1 MNRRWP
7 LLIALALAT
16 LAAAP
21 LLSNPGFLNT
31 RAGGDSPFLLFR
43 LHQLH
48 TALSEGVFPVRWM
61 PDAAYGLG
69 YPFFNYYAALA
80 FYLAA
85 AFKGLGFA
93 YVASLK
99 LAHLAG
105 FLLAGGAMYAWMRRH
120 TRSHWGALL
129 ASAAYTFAPFHMVN
143 VYVRGDSLAEFF
155 AFAWYPLTLLAVD
168 RLLERWSGPRAAG
181 LALAY
186 AGLLLTHNISAFI
199 FSPFLL
205 LYLLLMGARR
215 AAPLR
220 GYAAGALAL
229 ALGAVLAAWFWLPAL
244 GELHLAQLAPSTTG
258 YFHYSN
264 HFRSGDLIQ
273 ASLAFDYGIRPDAPL
288 TPFSFGVVQ
297 SALAAAG
304 AAALL
309 WRRVAR
315 REAEPPAAFGAA
327 LLLSLALAA
336 FLITPAS
343 RALWDSLPLLA
354 VVQFPWR
361 FLSVAAL
368 FAAGLSGYAA
378 DAFAGGLD
386 RPVGARAALPA
397 AVALALGG
405 ACAVAALAGLPLEFI
420 SLTDHDVTPECLQ
433 LYEYFSGNIGTT
445 IRYEAPQHREP
456 TPLHRP

>member
-7 LLIALALAT
+7 LLIALALAA

-21 LLSNPGFLNT
+21 LLSSPGFLNT

-48 TALSEGVFPVRWM
+48 AALSEGVFPSAGCRTRPMVWAIPSSTITRPW
-61 PDAAYGLG
+61 PSTSRRPSRGWAS
-69 YPFFNYYAALA
+69 PTSLA
-80 FYLAA
+80 
-85 AFKGLGFA
+85 
-93 YVASLK
+93 SK

-105 FLLAGGAMYAWMRRH
+105 FLLAGGAMYAWMRRY
-120 TRSHWGALL
+120 TRSRWGALL

-168 RLLERWSGPRAAG
+168 RLLERRSGPRAAG

-229 ALGAVLAAWFWLPAL
+229 VLGAVLAAWFWLPAL

-264 HFRSGDLIQ
+264 HFRGGDLIQ
-273 ASLAFDYGIRPDAPL
+273 ASLAFDYAINPDAPL
-288 TPFSFGVVQ
+288 TPFSFGGVQ
-297 SALAAAG
+297 AALAAAG
-304 AAALL
+304 ATALL

-315 REAEPPAAFGAA
+315 REAEPPAAFSGA
-327 LLLSLALAA
+327 LLLGLALAA

-368 FAAGLSGYAA
+368 FAAGLGGYAA
-378 DAFAGGLD
+378 DAFAGGL
-386 RPVGARAALPA
+386 GRAAGRAP
-397 AVALALGG
+397 
-405 ACAVAALAGLPLEFI
+405 LAGGGCAGVGRGVRGHGAGRP
-420 SLTDHDVTPECLQ
+420 
-433 LYEYFSGNIGTT
+433 
-445 IRYEAPQHREP
+445 AP
-456 TPLHRP
+456 